1 MKVKGDCEMEPIKR
15 HWWKECVFY
24 QIYPRS
30 FQDSNGDG
38 FGDIR
43 GIINRIDYLVE
54 LGVGA
59 IWLGPVFKSPQDD
72 MGYDISDYR
81 DIYEGFGTL
90 ADWEELRDKLH
101 EHDIKLLVDLVVN
114 HTSDEHPWFI
124 EARKSRDNP
133 KHDYYIWRDGK
144 DGKEPNNWSSF
155 FTPSAWEYN
164 EPTGEYYLHLFSK
177 RQPDLNWENP
187 EVRDEI
193 YSMMNWWLERGADGF
208 RTDVINLLCK
218 TKGLPDASGPV
229 DMNGYVFPTEHMS
242 NVPPI
247 HELLEEMAEKTYGDR
262 DVFTVGECCAM
273 PLEEGVKYTSGKK
286 RQIDAVFSFE
296 HIDMDAQPLGKW
308 YYRPWKLPEL
318 KEKLAKW
325 QTGIGDGWVGLFWS
339 NQDQPRALSRF
350 GTTDERYR
358 VQCAKMLGTILHN
371 LHGTP
376 FIYQGEEIGMVN
388 VPWTSVDQ
396 LRDVE
401 ILNFVNDCRNTGASE
416 DFMWQ
421 AIWRKARDNARVPMP
436 WDDSKNGG
444 FTTGEPWIMLNPDY
458 KEINVA
464 SAMADPDS
472 VYWYYRRLIELRK
485 HNLIMPYGGFKLLWP
500 EDETLFAF
508 EKHLDGEH
516 WLIAGNF
523 SDKEITVTLPAEYKN
538 CGTVISTM
546 KTHGLG
552 DGKLTLGAWEAE
564 VISFEL

>member
-1 MKVKGDCEMEPIKR
+1 MERKWWHKKVA
-15 HWWKECVFY
+15 Y
-24 QIYPRS
+24 QIYPKS
-30 FQDSNGDG
+30 FCDSNGDG
-38 FGDIR
+38 IGDLR
-43 GIINRIDYLVE
+43 GIISKLDYLKE
-54 LGVGA
+54 LGVDI
-59 IWLGPVFKSPQDD
+59 IWLSPIYCSPLADQ
-72 MGYDISDYR
+72 GYDISDYYNIDPR
-81 DIYEGFGTL
+81 FGTME
-90 ADWEELRDKLH
+90 DMEELIAEAKKRDMHILM
-101 EHDIKLLVDLVVN
+101 DLVVN
-114 HTSDEHPWFI
+114 HCSDEHEWFKKACEDPDGKYGKYFYI
-124 EARKSRDNP
+124 K
-133 KHDYYIWRDGK
+133 DYK
-144 DGKEPNNWSSF
+144 DGKLPCNWRSYFGGPVWEPL
-155 FTPSAWEYN
+155 PGH
-164 EPTGEYYLHLFSK
+164 PDKCYLHVFHK
-177 RQPDLNWENP
+177 KQPDLNWENP
-187 EVRDEI
+187 EVKDEI

-208 RTDVINLLCK
+208 RMDVINLLCK

-401 ILNFVNDCRNTGASE
+401 ILNFVNDCRNTGAPE

-464 SAMADPDS
+464 SAMAAPDS

-485 HNLIMPYGGFKLLWP
+485 HNLIMPYGEFKLLWP

>member
-1 MKVKGDCEMEPIKR
+1 MERKWWHEKVA
-15 HWWKECVFY
+15 Y
-24 QIYPRS
+24 QIYPKS
-30 FQDSNGDG
+30 FYDSNGDG
-38 FGDIR
+38 IGDIP
-43 GIINRIDYLVE
+43 GIIDKLDYLKD
-54 LGVGA
+54 LGVD
-59 IWLGPVFKSPQDD
+59 IVWISPCYPSPFADQ
-72 MGYDISDYR
+72 GYDISDYYN
-81 DIYEGFGTL
+81 INPVFGTL
-90 ADWEELRDKLH
+90 EDMDRLLAEAKKRDMY
-101 EHDIKLLVDLVVN
+101 ILLDLVVN
-114 HTSDEHPWFI
+114 HCSDEHEWFKKAC
-124 EARKSRDNP
+124 EDP
-133 KHDYYIWRDGK
+133 DGK
-144 DGKEPNNWSSF
+144 YGNFFYITDKKEGELPCNWRSYF
-155 FTPSAWEYN
+155 GGPVWETL
-164 EPTGEYYLHLFSK
+164 PGHPDKQYLHVFHRK
-177 RQPDLNWENP
+177 QPDLNWENP

-208 RTDVINLLCK
+208 RMDVINLLCK

-485 HNLIMPYGGFKLLWP
+485 HNLIMPYGEFKLLWP
-500 EDETLFAF
+500 EDEALFAF

>member
-1 MKVKGDCEMEPIKR
+1 
-15 HWWKECVFY
+15 
-24 QIYPRS
+24 
-30 FQDSNGDG
+30 
-38 FGDIR
+38 
-43 GIINRIDYLVE
+43 
-54 LGVGA
+54 
-59 IWLGPVFKSPQDD
+59 
-72 MGYDISDYR
+72 
-81 DIYEGFGTL
+81 
-90 ADWEELRDKLH
+90 
-101 EHDIKLLVDLVVN
+101 
-114 HTSDEHPWFI
+114 
-124 EARKSRDNP
+124 
-133 KHDYYIWRDGK
+133 
-144 DGKEPNNWSSF
+144 
-155 FTPSAWEYN
+155 
-164 EPTGEYYLHLFSK
+164 
-177 RQPDLNWENP
+177 
-187 EVRDEI
+187 
-193 YSMMNWWLERGADGF
+193 
-208 RTDVINLLCK
+208 
-218 TKGLPDASGPV
+218 
-229 DMNGYVFPTEHMS
+229 
-242 NVPPI
+242 
-247 HELLEEMAEKTYGDR
+247 
-262 DVFTVGECCAM
+262 
-273 PLEEGVKYTSGKK
+273 
-286 RQIDAVFSFE
+286 
-296 HIDMDAQPLGKW
+296 
-308 YYRPWKLPEL
+308 
-318 KEKLAKW
+318 
-325 QTGIGDGWVGLFWS
+325 
-339 NQDQPRALSRF
+339 
-350 GTTDERYR
+350 
-358 VQCAKMLGTILHN
+358 
-371 LHGTP
+371 
-376 FIYQGEEIGMVN
+376 MVN